1 MDEEKTT
8 QEQPKQKEYPWFRQ
22 PEESEKVYF
31 LFCIYVDMRHD
42 RSFTRVAKI
51 SGYSPRTI
59 CRIAKKWNWKQRAFF
74 FDRQIYR
81 DLYNETSADMSE
93 LNYRKINQRISLSAS
108 YQDALDQLQNYLTY
122 YDKAYNLPD
131 VKEKMD
137 FLNKVARLLAY
148 MMKMQNFSV
157 SDIIKDVSGQRLDIV
172 KVFRDRI
179 SGSWAP
185 SMTPPDL
192 KEKISPVLPS
202 AFTKNDYKLDV
213 DALNKLTADDVQNS
227 NNQQD
232 NNRTNSDK
240 TGQNET
246 NIPYSQ

>member
-8 QEQPKQKEYPWFRQ
+8 QEPPKEKDYPWLRR
-22 PEESEKVYF
+22 PGESEKVYY
-31 LFCIYVDMRHD
+31 LFCIYVDLRHE
-42 RSFTRVAKI
+42 RSFTRVGKI

-59 CRIAKKWNWKQRAFF
+59 CRIAKNWNWKQRAFF
-74 FDRQIYR
+74 YDRQVYR
-81 DLYNETSADMSE
+81 NLYNETSEDMSE

-108 YQDALDQLQNYLTY
+108 YQEALDQLQNYLTY

-131 VKEKMD
+131 VKEKLD
-137 FLNKVARLLAY
+137 FLHKVSRLLAY

-157 SDIIKDVSGQRLDIV
+157 SDVIRDVSGQRLDIV

-185 SMTPPDL
+185 NLTPNDL
-192 KEKISPVLPS
+192 KEKISPSLPS
-202 AFTKNDYKLDV
+202 ALLKNDYKLDM

-227 NNQQD
+227 DIQQD

-246 NIPYSQ
+246 NIPDSQ